1 MDELIRSIS
10 HSHHAQRRTKIVATL
25 GPATSSLKKI
35 RELIRAGVN
44 VFRLNM
50 SHGEHEQIRK
60 LAAHIRKASRLEKQ
74 QAGILVDLCG
84 PKIRA
89 GQFKKGYIDLANN
102 EKLVITTRQV
112 IGDAG
117 LICSQYRSLHKDVS
131 PGERILL
138 DDGNLE
144 LRVDSVEDTEI
155 HCTVVYGGRLKNK
168 KGINLPDTRISAP
181 SLTPKDR
188 KDVLLAIEIEAD
200 FLALSFVRAGKDVQQ
215 LNRYLAK
222 HNADIPVISKI
233 EKPEA
238 LHAIEDI
245 LDQSYGIMVARGDLG
260 IEVEAE
266 KVPLIQ
272 DELIRMARERS
283 MPAIVATQMM
293 ESMITAH
300 RPTRAEVVDVF
311 NAARSSTDAVMLSAE
326 TAIGKHPVKTV
337 IEMDKV
343 LRQIEAHR
351 LAHGRFFKPAQTP
364 DDEKR
369 AEIPIRE
376 AMSNAALSMT
386 RDLGLQAIV
395 VPTRT
400 GITARVIASR
410 RPLAPVI
417 GVCSDEGLARQL
429 CLSWGIMPAYT
440 EPDVM
445 NNWRLLLCDLTRTH
459 GLVAGEAPVLMMAGF
474 NENPTLNEPSMKI
487 LHIIPE

>member
-1 MDELIRSIS
+1 MEDLINSIS
-10 HSHHAQRRTKIVATL
+10 HRHHDQRRTKIVATL

-35 RELIRAGVN
+35 RQLIQAGVN

-50 SHGEHEQIRK
+50 SHGEAEEIRK

-74 QAGILVDLCG
+74 TTAILVDLCG
-84 PKIRA
+84 PKIRT
-89 GQFKKGYIDLANN
+89 GLFRDGHIDLANN
-102 EKLVITTRQV
+102 NKVVITTRQV
-112 IGDAG
+112 LGEPG

-131 PGERILL
+131 VGERILL

-144 LRVDSVEDTEI
+144 LRVDEIEDTEI
-155 HCTVVYGGRLKNK
+155 HCTIIYGGKLKNK
-168 KGINLPDTRISAP
+168 KGINLPDTQVSAP

-200 FLALSFVRAGKDVQQ
+200 FLALSFVRSGKDVQQ
-215 LNRYLAK
+215 LQRFLKK
-222 HNADIPVISKI
+222 HESSIPVISKI

-238 LHAIEDI
+238 LHAIDTI
-245 LDQSYGIMVARGDLG
+245 LEHSYGIMVARGDLG

-283 MPAIVATQMM
+283 MPVIVATQMM

-326 TAIGKHPVKTV
+326 TAIGAHPVKTV

-351 LAHGRFFKPAQTP
+351 HAYGRFFKPVETQ
-364 DDEKR
+364 DGKKR

-376 AMSNAALSMT
+376 AMSNAALSLT

-400 GITARVIASR
+400 GITARVIVSR
-410 RPLAPVI
+410 RPLAPII
-417 GVCSDEGLARQL
+417 GVCADEKLSRQL
-429 CLSWGIMPAYT
+429 CLSWGVMPAHMPQ
-440 EPDVM
+440 EIM
-445 NNWRLLLCDLTRTH
+445 NNWKQLLTCLSETH
-459 GLVAGEAPVLMMAGF
+459 GLEAGSTPVLMMAGF
-474 NENPTLNEPSMKI
+474 NEDPKLNEPSMKI